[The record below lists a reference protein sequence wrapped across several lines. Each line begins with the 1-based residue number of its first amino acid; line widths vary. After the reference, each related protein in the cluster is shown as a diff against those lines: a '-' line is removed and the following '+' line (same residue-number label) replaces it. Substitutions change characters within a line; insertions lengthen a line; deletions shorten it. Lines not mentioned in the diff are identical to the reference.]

1 MRPPRSKIAGEI
13 SRRLEHALPRA
24 GKRERRAQKLDRA
37 RRVPVVQM
45 VSPDAGAQA
54 SLTYAIDEIEELL
67 DRWAEREPSTLAG
80 AYYRDLSNLNEHLSL
95 LLKD

>member
-1 MRPPRSKIAGEI
+1 VRPPRSKIAGEI

-24 GKRERRAQKLDRA
+24 GKRERRAQKLARA
-37 RRVPVVQM
+37 RRLPVVEI

-54 SLTYAIDEIEELL
+54 TLTYAIDEIEQLL
-67 DRWAEREPSTLAG
+67 DRWTERDPSTLAG
-80 AYYRDLSNLNEHLSL
+80 AYYLQLLHLSEQLSL